1 MTESSRAKWSSR
13 PAFLL
18 ATIGGA
24 VGLGNL
30 WRFPF
35 IAGENGGGGFVI
47 IYLGFV
53 LLLGLPVLAGEM
65 LLGRRGGK
73 SAIHSIDDIVTAEGA
88 HPFWRSIGWLS
99 ILVPFIALTYYAVVA
114 AWALDYLL
122 LAAQD
127 AFSGFNA
134 DVSSQ
139 TFAERADKPVYQS
152 LLHGTII
159 AATAWA
165 IARGVNDG
173 IERLSSL
180 IMPSLLLMILV
191 LVGYGI
197 VAGDFSGAV
206 SFLFAPDFSAIT
218 ATSVLIALG
227 QALFS
232 IGIGAGLMITYSS
245 YMPKH
250 FSLRESATAVCVG
263 DTLVAILAGLAI
275 FPIVFASGLDA
286 AEGPGLIFVTLPIAF
301 GSMPGGHVIGTLFFL
316 LLLFA
321 AYTTALAMLEPTV
334 AWLEEKVPGKRPKL
348 AAIAGFATWVLGLGS
363 VLSFSTLADLRPLA
377 FLDVDRNLFDVVD
390 FTVANII
397 LPLNAFLIAAF
408 AGWALT
414 RKTVEEEFAND
425 SSLWRSWWRATN
437 RYVAPLA
444 IGLVLGDLLL
454 EGGLIRAVFGG

>member
-1 MTESSRAKWSSR
+1 MSSRASWSTR

-47 IYLGFV
+47 IYLAFV

-65 LLGRRGGK
+65 LLGRRGHK
-73 SAIHSIDDIVTAEGA
+73 SAIHAIDDIVDAEGA
-88 HPFWRSIGWLS
+88 HFFWRSIGWLS

-114 AWALDYLL
+114 AWSLDYLV
-122 LAAQD
+122 LAAQNAFADFD
-127 AFSGFNA
+127 ADA
-134 DVSSQ
+134 SSAA
-139 TFAERADKPVYQS
+139 FGERIEKPVYQS
-152 LLHGTII
+152 LLHGAFV

-173 IERLSSL
+173 IEKLSSI
-180 IMPSLLLMILV
+180 IMPALFVMLLV
-191 LVGYGI
+191 LVGYGV
-197 VAGDFSGAV
+197 VAGDFSGALT
-206 SFLFAPDFSAIT
+206 FLFAPDFSAIDGR
-218 ATSVLIALG
+218 SVLIALG

-232 IGIGAGLMITYSS
+232 VGIGAGLMITYSS
-245 YMPKH
+245 YMPRT
-250 FSLRESATAVCVG
+250 FSLRESATVVCIG
-263 DTLVAILAGLAI
+263 DTIVAILAGLAI

-301 GSMPGGHVIGTLFFL
+301 GNMPGGHVMGTLFFL

-334 AWLEEKVPGKRPKL
+334 AWLEEKFPGMRRTMTIL
-348 AAIAGFATWVLGLGS
+348 AAAATWVLGLGS
-363 VLSFSTLADLRPLA
+363 VLSFSSLADFQPLA
-377 FLDVDRNLFDVVD
+377 FLGIEQNVFGLAD

-397 LPLNAFLIAAF
+397 LPVNALLIAAF
-408 AGWALT
+408 CGWALSAT
-414 RKTVEEEFAND
+414 AAAEEFGQGARR
-425 SSLWRSWWRATN
+425 WQIWWRATN
-437 RYVAPLA
+437 RYVAPIA
-444 IGLVLGDLLL
+444 IGIVLLDLLL
-454 EGGLIRAVFGG
+454 A